1 MNLLFQGILGILT
14 SLYRLSNGKVMGRM
28 AGLNILLLTTIG
40 RKSAKKRTTPLG
52 YFEHEGNYVIIAS
65 NGGADKHP
73 AWFLNLKSN
82 PNVNIEIK
90 DKKIDAEAKEAEP
103 NTRAELWAKLV
114 SLSPLY
120 GKYATSTKR
129 VIPIVLLQPRGL

>member
-1 MNLLFQGILGILT
+1 MNLLLQGILGILT

-28 AGLNILLLTTIG
+28 AGLNILLLTTTG
-40 RKSAKKRTTPLG
+40 RKSGKKRTTPLG

-73 AWFLNLKSN
+73 AWYLNLKSD
-82 PNVNIEIK
+82 PEVSVEIK
-90 DKKIDAEAKEAEP
+90 DKKISAQAKAEP
-103 NTRAELWAKLV
+103 KLRAELWAKLV

-129 VIPIVLLQPRGL
+129 VIPIILLQPRGL